1 MKEAIVGAAFVL
13 VAAGCVPQTHTS
25 NSTTTTTAAAA
36 TTTSHAQAVRAWDKL
51 TNTHME
57 DLGIAVGK
65 AIEDADSHDYADL
78 VADCHQAHD
87 AADALQGQMPTP
99 DKELTDALQASL
111 SDFDT
116 ASHFCVAAVDDK
128 DANEARHAR
137 EFLSS
142 SQGHLTTAAAIR
154 DRIVNGTK

>member
-1 MKEAIVGAAFVL
+1 MKEAIVGAALVL

-25 NSTTTTTAAAA
+25 SSTTATTA
-36 TTTSHAQAVRAWDKL
+36 SHAQAVRAWAEL
-51 TNTHME
+51 TKDHME
-57 DLGIAVGK
+57 DLGIAVGE
-65 AIEDADSHDYADL
+65 ATIAADRQDYAGL
-78 VADCHQAHD
+78 AGDCHQGHD
-87 AADALQGQMPTP
+87 AADALQGHMPTP

-116 ASHFCVAAVDDK
+116 ASHFCVAAVEDK

-137 EFLSS
+137 EFLSFAD
-142 SQGHLTTAAAIR
+142 GHLATATAIR

>member
-1 MKEAIVGAAFVL
+1 MKEAIVGAALVL

-25 NSTTTTTAAAA
+25 STTTA
-36 TTTSHAQAVRAWDKL
+36 TTTSHAQAVRAWAEL
-51 TNTHME
+51 TNNHMQ

-65 AIEDADSHDYADL
+65 ANIAAASQDYAGL
-78 VADCHQAHD
+78 AADCHQAHD
-87 AADALQGQMPTP
+87 ATDALQGHMPTP
-99 DKELTDALQASL
+99 DKELTAALQASL

-116 ASHFCVAAVDDK
+116 ASHFCVAAVEDK

-142 SQGHLTTAAAIR
+142 SEGHLTTAAAIR

>member
-1 MKEAIVGAAFVL
+1 MKEAIVGAALVL
-13 VAAGCVPQTHTS
+13 VAAGCVQQTHTS
-25 NSTTTTTAAAA
+25 SSTTA

-65 AIEDADSHDYADL
+65 AIEHADSHDYADL
-78 VADCHQAHD
+78 AADCHQGHEATG
-87 AADALQGQMPTP
+87 ALQGQMPTP
-99 DKELTDALQASL
+99 DKELTDVLQAGL

-142 SQGHLTTAAAIR
+142 SEGHLTTATAIR

>member
-1 MKEAIVGAAFVL
+1 MKEAIVAAALVL
-13 VAAGCVPQTHTS
+13 VAAGCVAQTHTS
-25 NSTTTTTAAAA
+25 SSTTA
-36 TTTSHAQAVRAWDKL
+36 TTTSHAQAVRAWAEL

-57 DLGIAVGK
+57 DMGIAVGK
-65 AIEDADSHDYADL
+65 ASQAIPSQDYAGL
-78 VADCHQAHD
+78 

-99 DKELTDALQASL
+99 DRELTDALQASL

-116 ASHFCVAAVDDK
+116 ASHFCVAAVEDK

-142 SQGHLTTAAAIR
+142 SEGHLTTATAIR
-154 DRIVNGTK
+154 DRILNGTK